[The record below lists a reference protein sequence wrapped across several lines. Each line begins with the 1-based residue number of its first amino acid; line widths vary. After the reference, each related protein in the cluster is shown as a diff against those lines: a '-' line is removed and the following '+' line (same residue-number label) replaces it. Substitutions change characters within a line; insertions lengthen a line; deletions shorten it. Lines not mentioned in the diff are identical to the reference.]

1 LIEDFSFI
9 LALKRD
15 LETIKLLRSDLE
27 RKNDELEKLRALYDA
42 MTVQHKSFLAERER
56 EKTRLA
62 SNIHNKY
69 LVFLFNSI
77 LCLVMGNKPY
87 QPDRFTQV
95 LTPIETIQQENEQ
108 LKHLVNQFKEEQN
121 TFIYFF

>member
-1 LIEDFSFI
+1 
-9 LALKRD
+9 
-15 LETIKLLRSDLE
+15 
-27 RKNDELEKLRALYDA
+27 
-42 MTVQHKSFLAERER
+42 
-56 EKTRLA
+56 
-62 SNIHNKY
+62 
-69 LVFLFNSI
+69 
-77 LCLVMGNKPY
+77 MGNKPY